1 MLKLNKVATMVA
13 AALYVGSG
21 AAATDAVKAAGSQD
35 SQWTVAPA
43 DYAPQ
48 PLPQETY
55 TWENQVNKTIKK
67 QQSIFV
73 AENDVSGVNKYIVQL
88 SDAPISTYNGG
99 IASLAS
105 TQKTVSKARLS
116 KAPLNLNQS
125 DIKAYSSYLAQKRAT
140 VVSQAQALQGLNVQ
154 VGREYSVALNGFVT
168 ELTQEEAVR
177 LAKIPGVKRI
187 TREKVYEL
195 QTFST
200 PTQTGATSVWSGSA
214 LNSSNKGEGMVV
226 GIIDTGI
233 NTDHPSFA
241 AVGGDGYQHT
251 NPLGSSFLG
260 DCAASPEYCNDKL
273 IGVYSY
279 PEITQAYSDP
289 VFSESRPAIG
299 EDYNN
304 HGSHVAGTVAGNVLM
319 DVNHVIS
326 ENTKDGK
333 GIETGLV
340 LPQVSGMAPH
350 ANIIAYQVCWP
361 GGSGDPYA
369 GCPTS
374 AIIAAVEQ
382 SAIDNVDVINASLG
396 GLEEDPWLEP
406 IEQAFYNAAASG
418 VFVAVAAGNS
428 GPYLQSADHSS
439 PWVTTVAAHTA
450 DQIVTFADN
459 GVEQMSGGDTTPPS
473 DIVGATKSF
482 ESASGMIVD
491 ATNFAN
497 PNESYA
503 PNVKNCDSPFPAGTF
518 DLADN
523 PDTADID
530 ESQQDVIVIC
540 SRSSKPLIY
549 KADNVKAGGAE
560 GVVITNLYSF
570 QDSNIPGI
578 PYSIPG
584 TLIPSTDGKT
594 LRTWVNSGAGH
605 MGTLSASAGE
615 ISDVDKER
623 VANFS
628 GRGPSYFGIDTLFVD
643 IAAPGVDIFAA
654 ASDDQPFTSNPYSGE
669 WATLS
674 GTSMASPHVAGAA
687 ALLRQSHPYW
697 TPMQVQ
703 SALMMTASKTLTN
716 AGYLDNYSD
725 YGELS
730 GLHDAGAGRMHVEL
744 ADKVGLVLDESM
756 DNMAAANPN
765 LGGYPKNLN
774 TAYMVDND
782 CPKECSFVRTF
793 TATEDA
799 SWTVDTEAWFGDFE
813 ISAQPESFSLKA
825 GETQSI
831 VITAKAL
838 QNVSAATYTDLTGNQ
853 GQVRLVSD
861 NPSSP
866 VLELP
871 IWTYA
876 GDSGL
881 PDYLKINAH
890 RKSSTLNV
898 GPFNTAE
905 ITDFTSRSFGLVKG
919 ENKTIHT
926 YTDTTG
932 ADPFDLIEGED
943 GAVNPNHIEWT
954 DVPEGAKLLAGSVV
968 GDEYNRVLV
977 FMGQDSDGDGLPS
990 MEETLCMSTNYSI
1003 ANFCTITEP
1012 HAGRYFT
1019 VYMNLAT
1026 ISTGEVDLGRDITIS
1041 TALVDVDNSNLTVS
1055 APAQIPGYEEYNLE
1069 LAYNLPEM
1077 EVGDTYFGGFDIG
1090 SNANDAGN
1098 LGFVPVIINQID
1110 KDVNFSVNKQN
1121 AKPGDVLEFEV
1132 SVIANNEESARDFA
1146 LKANFPEGIQI
1157 IPDSVVASHATPG
1170 EPVLEANSLSLEGV
1184 QETTKDVVRNY
1195 LVTNNQNDPMCSL
1208 TTANSPTPG
1217 YLELRENFGWR
1228 TLEGVEGDYRNTFE
1242 YKLSELMNTSEDITF
1257 PFFNK
1262 YHVDTLK
1269 LSPAGL
1275 LSFNSARRI
1284 PSFHTEF
1291 PEAHNMVPEYV
1302 IAPYWVGDNAIP
1314 QRYDGGYGEYHLNA
1328 GITPTYTYSREW
1340 LVLEWDNVERSRT
1353 PGQLVDFEMFLRT
1366 NINYEPGEYEML
1378 FAYDNLQM
1386 VDDQGT
1392 IGFKAADG
1400 RIIVDGDMPIDIN
1413 LGDSVAYNNLG
1424 DVISDQFV
1432 VCMDYTGPEQSQ
1444 FNLKFNAYVSEKAA
1458 GTTQTLVVENH
1469 LVGSDVE
1476 QLELQVD
1483 VTGNI
1488 NLADIANIF
1497 TEENEEVSFEVYYS
1511 DENAVSN
1518 IIEVTGENFSV
1529 EIDGNVSGSKVTLK
1543 PKKHFNGETEV
1554 TVTVRDSVNSGDASS
1569 TSFKL
1574 IVGSDGVE
1582 LGCTDSSADNYNKA
1596 ANTDDGSCEYA
1607 AEEESE
1613 EANAAEDK
1621 SAGGALGWLVLA
1633 LLPFAIRR
1641 RKSF

>member
-21 AAATDAVKAAGSQD
+21 VAAADAINAGVD
-35 SQWTVAPA
+35 SAQWTTAPA

-48 PLPQETY
+48 PVQPDEY
-55 TWENQVNKTIKK
+55 TWDNQVNKTIRK
-67 QQSIFV
+67 QRSVFTPEDEV
-73 AENDVSGVNKYIVQL
+73 TGVNKYIIQL
-88 SDAPISTYNGG
+88 SDAPISTYNGSVSG
-99 IASLAS
+99 LAS
-105 TQKTVSKARLS
+105 TQQTVSKARMS
-116 KAPLNLNQS
+116 KAPLNLNQPQ
-125 DIKAYSSYLAQKRAT
+125 IQAYSSYLAQKRAN
-140 VVSQAQALQGLNVQ
+140 VVSQAQAMQGLNIQ
-154 VGREYSVALNGFVT
+154 VGREFSVALNGFVA
-168 ELTQEEAVR
+168 ELTQEQAAK
-177 LAKIPGVKRI
+177 LAKVPGVKRI
-187 TREKVYEL
+187 TREKIYEL

-200 PTQTGATSVWSGSA
+200 PEQTGATSVWTGSA

-251 NPLGSSFLG
+251 NPLGTGFLG
-260 DCAASPEYCNDKL
+260 DCAESPEYCNDKL

-304 HGSHVAGTVAGNVLM
+304 HGSHVAGTVAGNVLT
-319 DVNHVIS
+319 DVAHVIS

-340 LPQVSGMAPH
+340 LPQISGMAPH

-374 AIIAAVEQ
+374 AILAAVEQ

-428 GPYLQSADHSS
+428 GPYLKSADHSS

-450 DQIVTFADN
+450 DQIVTFTDN

-503 PNVKNCDSPFPAGTF
+503 PNIKNCDSPFPAGTF

-584 TLIPSTDGKT
+584 TLIPSTDGKA

-605 MGTLSASAGE
+605 MGTLTASAGE

-697 TPMQVQ
+697 TPMEVQ

-716 AGYLDNYSD
+716 AGFLDNYGD
-725 YGELS
+725 YGEIS

-744 ADKVGLVLDESM
+744 ADKVGLVLDESIE
-756 DNMAAANPN
+756 NMGEANPS
-765 LGGYPKNLN
+765 LGGNPKNLN

-782 CPKECSFVRTF
+782 CPHECSFVRTF
-793 TATEDA
+793 TATQDA
-799 SWTVDTEAWFGDFE
+799 SWTVDTETWIGNFD
-813 ISAQPESFSLKA
+813 ISVQPTSFSLKK
-825 GETQSI
+825 GETQSL
-831 VITAKAL
+831 VITAKTQ
-838 QNVSAATYTDLTGNQ
+838 QNVSAAIYEDLTGNQ
-853 GQVRLVSD
+853 GQIRLIPD
-861 NPSSP
+861 IPNSP

-871 IWTYA
+871 VWTYN

-881 PDYLKINAH
+881 PEYLKINAH
-890 RKSSTLNV
+890 RTSSTLNV

-905 ITDFTSRSFGLVKG
+905 ITDFTARSFGMVKG
-919 ENKTIHT
+919 TDQTVHL
-926 YTDTTG
+926 YTDKTG
-932 ADPFDLIEGED
+932 GDPFDLLDGEEGE
-943 GAVNPNHIEWT
+943 AQYNPNHVEWT
-954 DVPEGAKLLAGSVV
+954 QVPEGTKMLAGSVV
-968 GDEYNRVLV
+968 GDEFERVLV
-977 FMGQDSDGDGLPS
+977 FMGQDTDGDGLPS
-990 MEETLCMSTNYSI
+990 MDETLCMSTTYSI
-1003 ANFCTITEP
+1003 ANFCTITDP
-1012 HAGRYFT
+1012 QAGRYFT

-1026 ISTGEVDLGRDITIS
+1026 ISYGEEDLGRDITIS
-1041 TALVDVDNSNLTVS
+1041 TALVTEDNANLTVS
-1055 APAQIPGYEEYNLE
+1055 GPSQISGYSEYQLE
-1069 LAYNLPEM
+1069 MAYNLPEM
-1077 EVGDTYFGGFDIG
+1077 QVGDTYFGGFDIG

-1110 KDVNFSVNKQN
+1110 QDVNFSVNKQN

-1132 SVIANNEESARDFA
+1132 SVIANNEDSARDFA
-1146 LKANFPEGIQI
+1146 LNANFPEGIQI
-1157 IPDSVVASHATPG
+1157 IPDSVIASHATPG
-1170 EPVLEANSLSLEGV
+1170 EPVLEANRLSLEGV

-1195 LVTNNQNDPMCSL
+1195 TITNNQNDPMCSL
-1208 TTANSPTPG
+1208 TAAHSPTPG
-1217 YLELRENFGWR
+1217 YLELKEGLGWR
-1228 TLEGVEGDYRNTFE
+1228 TLEGVEGDYRNYFE
-1242 YKLSELMNTSEDITF
+1242 YKLSDLMNTSADISF

-1262 YHVDTLK
+1262 YHVDTVR

-1275 LSFNSARRI
+1275 ISFNSARRI
-1284 PSFHTEF
+1284 PSFHVEF

-1302 IAPYWVGDNAIP
+1302 IAPYWVGDNTIP
-1314 QRYDGGYGEYHLNA
+1314 ARFDGGYGKYHLNA
-1328 GITPTYTYSREW
+1328 GITPTYTSSREW

-1353 PGQLVDFEMFLRT
+1353 PGQLVDFEMFLRMG
-1366 NINYEPGEYEML
+1366 IDYEAGEYEML

-1400 RIIVDGDMPIDIN
+1400 RIIVDGDMPIDLN

-1424 DVISDQFV
+1424 DVISDKYV

-1444 FNLKFNAYVSEKAA
+1444 FNIKFNAYVSEKAA

-1483 VTGNI
+1483 VTANI
-1488 NLADIANIF
+1488 VVAEIANIF
-1497 TEENEEVSFEVYYS
+1497 IEENQEVSFEVYYS
-1511 DENAVSN
+1511 DENQVSN
-1518 IIEVTGENFSV
+1518 IIEVTGDNFSA
-1529 EIDGNVSGSKVTLK
+1529 EIDGNNSGSKVTLT
-1543 PKKHFNGETEV
+1543 PTEHFNGETEV
-1554 TVTVRDSVNSGDASS
+1554 TVTVRDSVNSGDATS

-1574 IVGSDGVE
+1574 IVGSDGIE
-1582 LGCTDSSADNYNKA
+1582 LGCTDSSAVNYDAN
-1596 ANTDDGSCEYA
+1596 ANTDDGSCEYGVEVGA
-1607 AEEESE
+1607 D
-1613 EANAAEDK
+1613 DK
-1621 SAGGALGWLVLA
+1621 DSSGGSLGWLALI
-1633 LLPFAIRR
+1633 LLPVAWCR
-1641 RKSF
+1641 RKLA